1 MDEKQMKTREKH
13 IAKLELEDQR
23 KIYKAYVC
31 DATKISLALEEH
43 LEQNLELFRV
53 EVHGIKSMSRQ
64 LGYMQMGDVAENM
77 EMAAKEQNFP
87 FLLKNLNHFLEELRI
102 IISDAQENLN
112 QIEKKLQERG
122 KTEEQKLPCHAD
134 KAKLFMDLKE
144 AFLCFELDNIEQ
156 IISGL
161 KNIPLNEEEQELLM
175 KVSTCAE
182 DLEYERAIRLIE
194 ELE

>member
-23 KIYKAYVC
+23 KIYKAYVS

-77 EMAAKEQNFP
+77 EMAAKEQNLP

-112 QIEKKLQERG
+112 KIEKNCRR
-122 KTEEQKLPCHAD
+122 EEKR
-134 KAKLFMDLKE
+134 KSRSYRVM
-144 AFLCFELDNIEQ
+144 
-156 IISGL
+156 
-161 KNIPLNEEEQELLM
+161 
-175 KVSTCAE
+175 
-182 DLEYERAIRLIE
+182 RIRRNCLWI
-194 ELE
+194 